1 MRSEGKK
8 RTLELSLIQGFSCV
22 KSIYV
27 LSLVVPTGIVPQAI
41 KDYVSKHY
49 PEAKILKIER
59 DSKTYEVKLNN
70 QLELEFN
77 KAFQL
82 IDIDN

>member
-27 LSLVVPTGIVPQAI
+27 LSLVVPPGIEPIVPFCI
-41 KDYVSKHY
+41 G
-49 PEAKILKIER
+49 IIEYNV
-59 DSKTYEVKLNN
+59 TYLLSSV
-70 QLELEFN
+70 
-77 KAFQL
+77 
-82 IDIDN
+82 

>member
-1 MRSEGKK
+1 M
-8 RTLELSLIQGFSCV
+8 
-22 KSIYV
+22 
-27 LSLVVPTGIVPQAI
+27 
-41 KDYVSKHY
+41 D
-49 PEAKILKIER
+49 R